1 MNRAL
6 WRKSLADAWLQLLI
20 SCVLLILFGWLFVWL
35 MSLFRI
41 PAWGRMLD
49 LLPKFVE
56 RLLGLPLAN
65 LATPTGQVSV
75 LYVHVITMLVC
86 VGWALG
92 RGSDPIA
99 GEIGRGTMDLV
110 LTLPVWR
117 AAVLAVPAIVA
128 TAGAAVVVASLWLG
142 TWIGLRTVDLGA
154 NLSARQFLPGAVNLF
169 AMTFCL
175 TGLTALVSSW
185 SRDRWRVILTTGA
198 VFIISM
204 ILKMVARMWE
214 PGAWLRYLS
223 FLTAFEPQRL
233 ILLPEEGLGVAL
245 RYNGTLL
252 ALGLISYLM
261 AAVIFTRRD
270 IPAPLS

>member
-175 TGLTALVSSW
+175 TGLTALVCP
-185 SRDRWRVILTTGA
+185 
-198 VFIISM
+198 
-204 ILKMVARMWE
+204 
-214 PGAWLRYLS
+214 PGAATGGVSFSRPARCSLS
-223 FLTAFEPQRL
+223 P
-233 ILLPEEGLGVAL
+233 
-245 RYNGTLL
+245 
-252 ALGLISYLM
+252 
-261 AAVIFTRRD
+261 
-270 IPAPLS
+270 